1 MPQTSLT
8 SPRNSTEMESHSRVK
23 QITKMNIR
31 CLIRRLASLVLL
43 SVAITS
49 LPAVTAEKSLPNIVI
64 VVLDDAGFSDYSFL
78 GSRIQTPTID
88 ALAANGLTLTNFMC
102 NRAAL
107 PHARTA
113 HRSRSTQCRAWFSHC
128 AGTRRADYRAL
139 SRVSRPRFDNL
150 SRGAQR
156 RRL

>member
-8 SPRNSTEMESHSRVK
+8 NPRNSTEMESHSRVK

-88 ALAANGLTLTNFMC
+88 ALAANGLTLTNFYVQPRC
-102 NRAAL
+102 SPTRAAL
-107 PHARTA
+107 LTGRDPHSVGLGFLTVPA
-113 HRSRSTQCRAWFSHC
+113 HVEPTRDPIKGISTPIRQ
-128 AGTRRADYRAL
+128 
-139 SRVSRPRFDNL
+139 P
-150 SRGAQR
+150 
-156 RRL
+156 